1 MSVRVRAQEVRP
13 PVSEPSGPSGSG
25 LPPHLDP
32 RRAAPRR
39 TRGAT
44 SGATPGA
51 TPPRRPVSPP
61 PTGRPPGAASQL
73 PPHLNPRG
81 PASGR
86 AATPLVTG
94 SGARPRTLPPRRRG
108 RRILKWTAGITAG
121 LVLLAG
127 IGGYVLY
134 ESYDLKTIGDIKNI
148 LDEAPPGGTLAGGS
162 QNFLLVGS
170 DTREG
175 LKAGEG
181 PQGTGDDF
189 VTGQRSDTMILVHLS
204 KKRDIAQIVSFPRD
218 LYVTIPAHTNKAG
231 EAVPERKNKL
241 NSAFEAGG
249 PGLLVQTLEMYSGID
264 INHYVEVNFNGFK
277 RIVEAVGGVEVC
289 LPRPAKDRLSGID
302 LPAGR
307 HTLDGDMAL
316 AYVRQRQGLPRGDI
330 DRVIRQQQ
338 FMGSVFRKATGM
350 RNPLRVDRLIRA
362 GISAV
367 RVDEGLDLKD
377 LAKLGLKMD
386 PNNILFSELPVTDIS
401 YNPPGPVGS
410 TVLLDEAGAE
420 EVFRQIREDQAPVTK
435 TTAAPVP
442 SDLIVRPGAIRIRVF
457 NGTETQG
464 LGRKA
469 AADLTKVGFI
479 LVEAPGNRGVGT
491 KQTVVRHGPSKADS
505 ARTLSAAIPGSITQE
520 DPTLG
525 RTLEVVVGS
534 DYSGARAVTVKPPA
548 SRPTA
553 GATTPPKPRTAA
565 EDPCAV

>member
-1 MSVRVRAQEVRP
+1 M
-13 PVSEPSGPSGSG
+13 SEPSGPSGSG

-32 RRAAPRR
+32 RRGTPRR

-44 SGATPGA
+44 GGTTPGA
-51 TPPRRPVSPP
+51 TPPRRPVTPP
-61 PTGRPPGAASQL
+61 PNGRPPGAASTL

-81 PASGR
+81 PAAAR
-86 AATPLVTG
+86 TATPLVTG
-94 SGARPRTLPPRRRG
+94 SGARSRSLPPRRRG

-134 ESYDLKTIGDIKNI
+134 TTYDLKTFDIPGFDKF
-148 LDEAPPGGTLAGGS
+148 LEEPPPGGSLAEGS

-181 PQGTGDDF
+181 PQGTGEDF

-204 KKRDIAQIVSFPRD
+204 KKRDVAQVVSFPRD
-218 LYVTIPAHTNKAG
+218 LYVTIPAHTNEAG
-231 EAVPERKNKL
+231 EAVPERMNKL

-249 PGLLVQTLEMYSGID
+249 PSLLVQTLEMYSGID

-277 RIVEAVGGVEVC
+277 KIVEAVGGVEVC
-289 LPRPAKDRLSGID
+289 LPRPAKDKLSGID

-307 HTLDGDMAL
+307 HTLDGDTAL
-316 AYVRQRQGLPRGDI
+316 AYVRQRHGLPRGDI

-338 FMGSVFRKATGM
+338 FMGSVFRKAKGM
-350 RNPLRVDRLIRA
+350 RNPIKADRLIRA

-367 RVDEGLDLKD
+367 TVDKGLDLKD
-377 LAKLGLKMD
+377 LAELGLAMD
-386 PNNILFSELPVTDIS
+386 PSNILFSELPVVDIS

-410 TVLLDEAGAE
+410 TVRLDDAGAE
-420 EVFRQIREDQAPVTK
+420 EIFRQIREDEPPVTK
-435 TTAAPVP
+435 TSAAPVP

-457 NGTETQG
+457 NGTDTQG
-464 LGRKA
+464 LGRRA

-525 RTLEVVVGS
+525 RTLEVIVGS

-548 SRPTA
+548 AKPAGGGTA
-553 GATTPPKPRTAA
+553 SAAPKPRTAA